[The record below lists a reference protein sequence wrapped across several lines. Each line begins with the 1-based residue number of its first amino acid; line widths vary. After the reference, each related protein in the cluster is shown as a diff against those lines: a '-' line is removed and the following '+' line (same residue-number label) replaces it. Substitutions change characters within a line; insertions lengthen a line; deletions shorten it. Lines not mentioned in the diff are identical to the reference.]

1 MKNPLPTGLF
11 ATFVCATMLLH
22 PAVAQEPAPAP
33 TMDALMKAMGQMMSA
48 GTNAAALVD
57 FRELKALLP
66 ATLEGMKR
74 TNASGEKTGA
84 LGMAVAMAEGTYES
98 ESGGRVE
105 ITITDLAGTGSALGL
120 MHGWTAT
127 EIDRESDSGYER
139 TSTIDGHKAYEKYDG
154 TEKSGEVSIIVNGHF
169 VVEID
174 GTDVSMETM
183 KEALGKIDLAKLAEL
198 KPPVAAAP
206 AAPAAETPAKT
217 PAK

>member
-1 MKNPLPTGLF
+1 MKKLRSTGFIASLMF
-11 ATFVCATMLLH
+11 ATAILH
-22 PAVAQEPAPAP
+22 AAMAQEPAAP
-33 TMDALMKAMGQMMSA
+33 NMDALMKAMGQMLSP

-66 ATLEGMKR
+66 ASLEGMKR

-98 ESGGRVE
+98 DSGGRVE

-120 MHGWTAT
+120 VHGWTST

-139 TSTIDGHKAYEKYDG
+139 TTTIDGHKAYEKYDG
-154 TEKSGEVSIIVNGHF
+154 TQKNGEVQVMVKEHF
-169 VVEID
+169 IVEIS
-174 GTDVSMETM
+174 GSDVSMETM

-198 KPPVAAAP
+198 KPATPAAP
-206 AAPAAETPAKT
+206 AAPAK
-217 PAK
+217 

>member
-1 MKNPLPTGLF
+1 MRNYASSGL
-11 ATFVCATMLLH
+11 AVMMTCATALMY
-22 PAVAQEPAPAP
+22 PAFAQEPAAAP
-33 TMDALMKAMGQMMSA
+33 NMEALMKAMGQMMSA

-66 ATLEGMKR
+66 DSLEGMKR

-98 ESGGRVE
+98 ASGGRVK

-120 MHGWTAT
+120 AHGWTAA
-127 EIDRESDSGYER
+127 EIDRESDTGYER
-139 TSTIDGHKAYEKYDG
+139 TTTIDGHKAYEKYDG
-154 TEKSGEVSIIVNGHF
+154 TEKNGEVSIMVKDHF

-174 GTDVSMETM
+174 GRDVSMETM

-198 KPPVAAAP
+198 KPPAPAAP
-206 AAPAAETPAKT
+206 AAPAK
-217 PAK
+217 